1 MPQRF
6 QVQVTS
12 RFRRDARRL
21 LKQHPELG
29 EVVEQL
35 RDLLQID
42 PYNRA
47 REQDIRKLVGVDQGE
62 GQWRIRVGD
71 YRLRY
76 DIIGRNVLLY
86 SFRHRREV
94 Y

>member
-6 QVQVTS
+6 LVQVTS

-21 LKQHPELG
+21 LRQHPELG
-29 EVVEQL
+29 EVLGQL
-35 RDLLQID
+35 RNTLRSD
-42 PYNRA
+42 PYNHTRKH
-47 REQDIRKLVGVDQGE
+47 DIRKLAGVDQGE

-76 DIIGRNVLLY
+76 DIMDSDVLLY

>member
-1 MPQRF
+1 MPRQF
-6 QVQVTS
+6 QVRVTS
-12 RFRRDARRL
+12 RFRRDARKVLR
-21 LKQHPELG
+21 QHP
-29 EVVEQL
+29 Q
-35 RDLLQID
+35 
-42 PYNRA
+42 
-47 REQDIRKLVGVDQGE
+47 LVGVLDRLRAVLGTDPTNRTREHDIKKLRGTARGE

-76 DIIGRNVLLY
+76 DIIGRDVVLY